1 MAFSLTSIKT
11 AVRSLF
17 SGTEPTRMPTEQELV
32 KDLAPHPEY
41 IDEGSV
47 TGTRRGSKTGHKLD
61 YSIESATR
69 VLQSMHAGTNLQG
82 FVSMASTVLRRNAK
96 LRSVMTTRV
105 LAVTGLPRIVE
116 PGGKK
121 LKDKK
126 AAEACQALA
135 NTPHFKRLLRHLM
148 WGKYFGWQGAQT
160 MYGDGTT
167 FWPIENFKLLPPE
180 WFAFDPADNETPMLL
195 PAEVGQK
202 PTYLEPAGKFVF
214 HTPQLLPGHP
224 YLNGLAYTAVFY
236 AVLGLIV
243 LDSGSQYIELFGQP
257 LRIGKFPPGEGGEV
271 AEKARRVLRKALE
284 GLGRDAWAMIPE
296 GMQIEFIKDATGAGG
311 TDVYEKWSRYLDE
324 LLAQLVLG
332 ASLSSGTGNT
342 GSGGSQALGVVHN
355 ELRADLMRSDA
366 EELADTIVRDVFTVF
381 VRWNF
386 GEDVAIP
393 VFRLHIEEAED
404 VTALADA
411 VAKLVPLGLKVSQDE
426 LRDRLGLHTPADD
439 EDILAS
445 ATQPAQPAVA
455 DPRTQENSAQ
465 ARNRFA
471 AEEQVVGDELD
482 TLLNGYL
489 ADDGYTRAEADLN
502 EQLLSA
508 ISEAKTAGDLV
519 AVLAKFTGEANVDSM
534 RDHLTGLML
543 SARAAG
549 EMGADIGGK

>member
-1 MAFSLTSIKT
+1 MFS
-11 AVRSLF
+11 A
-17 SGTEPTRMPTEQELV
+17 EPARLPTEKELV
-32 KDLAPHPEY
+32 KDLAPHPEH
-41 IDEGSV
+41 IDQGSV
-47 TGTRRGSKTGHKLD
+47 TGTRRGSKTGYKLD
-61 YSIESATR
+61 YSIQSVTR
-69 VLQSMHAGTNLQG
+69 VLEGMHSGTNLQE

-121 LKDKK
+121 LKDRK
-126 AAEACQALA
+126 AAEACQELV
-135 NTPHFKRLLRHLM
+135 NTPHFKRLLRHCM

-160 MYGDGTT
+160 MYGEGTT

-195 PAEVGQK
+195 PAEVGEK
-202 PTYLEPAGKFVF
+202 PAYLEPAGKFVF

-236 AVLGLIV
+236 AVLGMIV

-257 LRIGKFPPGEGGEV
+257 LRIGKYPPGEGGAA
-271 AEKARRVLRKALE
+271 AEAARKVLRKALE

-296 GMQIEFIKDATGAGG
+296 TMKIEFLKDATGGGG

-355 ELRADLMRSDA
+355 ELRADLMRADA
-366 EELADTIVRDVFTVF
+366 DELADTIVRDVFTVF

-393 VFRLHIEEAED
+393 MFRLHIEEAED

-411 VAKLVPLGLKVSQDE
+411 VAKLVPLGLKVSQSE
-426 LRDRLGLHTPADD
+426 LRDRLGLHTPEDA
-439 EDILAS
+439 EDILAM
-445 ATQPAQPAVA
+445 ATPAEPTPAE
-455 DPRTQENSAQ
+455 PTTQENSSQ
-465 ARNRFA
+465 ARSRFA
-471 AEEQVVGDELD
+471 AEETGAQGDELD
-482 TLLNGYL
+482 DLLGGYL
-489 ADDGYTRAEADLN
+489 ADEGYTRAEADLN

-508 ISEAKTAGDLV
+508 ISGANTADDLV
-519 AVLAKFTGEANVDSM
+519 KALAALTDEANVDSM
-534 RDHLTGLML
+534 RDHLTGLL
-543 SARAAG
+543 LTARAAG
-549 EMGADIGGK
+549 ELGVDIGGK

>member
-1 MAFSLTSIKT
+1 MFS
-11 AVRSLF
+11 A
-17 SGTEPTRMPTEQELV
+17 EPARLPTGPELV
-32 KDLAPHPEY
+32 KDLAPHPEH
-41 IDEGSV
+41 IDQGSV
-47 TGTRRGSKTGHKLD
+47 TGTRRGSKTGYKLD
-61 YSIESATR
+61 YSVDAVAR
-69 VLQSMHAGTNLQG
+69 VLQNMHAGTNLQE
-82 FVSMASTVLRRNAK
+82 FVSMALTVLRRNAK

-135 NTPHFKRLLRHLM
+135 NTPHFKKLLRHLM

-160 MYGDGTT
+160 MYGEGTT

-195 PAEVGQK
+195 PAEVGEA
-202 PTYLEPAGKFVF
+202 PAYLEPAGKFVF

-257 LRIGKFPPGEGGEV
+257 LRLGKYPPGEGGEA
-271 AEKARRVLRKALE
+271 AEKARKVLRKALE

-296 GMQIEFIKDATGAGG
+296 TMKIEFLKDATGGGGG

-355 ELRADLMRSDA
+355 ELRADLMRADA
-366 EELADTIVRDVFTVF
+366 EELADTVVRDVFTVF

-386 GEDVAIP
+386 GDDVAIP
-393 VFRLHIEEAED
+393 SFRLHIEEAED

-411 VAKLVPLGLKVSQDE
+411 VAKLVPLGLKVSQSE
-426 LRDRLGLHTPADD
+426 LLDRLGLHSPEDE
-439 EDILAS
+439 EDILS
-445 ATQPAQPAVA
+445 MDTMPAVPA
-455 DPRTQENSAQ
+455 DAAAPTQQQNSHQ
-465 ARNRFA
+465 ARSRFA
-471 AEEQVVGDELD
+471 AEEPTGANGDELD
-482 TLLNGYL
+482 DLLSGYL

-502 EQLLSA
+502 EALLSA
-508 ISEAKTAGDLV
+508 ISEAKTANDLV
-519 AVLAKFTGEANVDSM
+519 QALAAFTGEANVDSM

-543 SARAAG
+543 TARAAG
-549 EMGADIGGK
+549 EMGVDIGGK